1 MPESDTKGAVTGDV
15 PGQVFESFL
24 AALAEA
30 DLPADLIARL
40 RTSLREDKDLTE
52 RALTAALFPE
62 ETQP

>member
-1 MPESDTKGAVTGDV
+1 MPELDTESALAGEV

-24 AALAEA
+24 AALAQA
-30 DLPADLIARL
+30 DLSADLIARL
-40 RTSLREDKDLTE
+40 RINLIEDKDLTE

>member
-1 MPESDTKGAVTGDV
+1 MLESDTEDALAGDV

-40 RTSLREDKDLTE
+40 RTNLMVDKDLTE
-52 RALTAALFPE
+52 RALTAALFRA
-62 ETQP
+62 ETRP